1 MQLMKG
7 GSVFPPRGWKKGNH
21 SDELP
26 IVMDTEGAG
35 GEGAVPPGGKAPSEP
50 QGGPK
55 IAKRAAYGFHEEE
68 GTMYYEDEGWLSPEM
83 ELALDEIER
92 LDSFSELEE
101 DDGDTFEDV
110 AASRWDDEDLEEDDL
125 EADATDEAEDW

>member
-1 MQLMKG
+1 
-7 GSVFPPRGWKKGNH
+7 
-21 SDELP
+21 
-26 IVMDTEGAG
+26 
-35 GEGAVPPGGKAPSEP
+35 
-50 QGGPK
+50 
-55 IAKRAAYGFHEEE
+55 
-68 GTMYYEDEGWLSPEM
+68 MYYEDEGWLSPEM